1 MKKRWLYWLNGTI
14 ISLVV
19 IATVVLA
26 VVFSVN
32 THKINYYDCGV
43 QDKTA
48 FSGTFEAG
56 APKKHRNGTETF
68 LVSPVKAGYNF
79 DGWYFSYDG
88 KGNRV
93 IKLAADAKYD
103 GKINVYAKWSAQ
115 TYIIRYKDMSVGGED
130 KEFSGEHESTYPTTH
145 IYGTETVLDTPT
157 KTGYT
162 FMGYYTQ
169 NSTAGGKVT
178 SLSATGY
185 TADITLYALWVSAL
199 DAPTGLA
206 FDKDAMTLSWNAV
219 NNAVGYNVFDRG
231 EKLNSTPIAGTSFTV
246 GTRPVGTC
254 RFTVVAVSVN
264 TTETMDFNSA
274 PSEEVTY
281 IVEPEEGTYTNKIDV
296 SADGKT
302 ALGFYDKNSGTL
314 TILGEGRVDESIIDK
329 INAIGEDEA
338 KNITT
343 IDLSNSAITTIDK
356 DTFGKFTGITNIQ
369 SGSSVKT
376 IGSGAF
382 YMCDTLETVDLPDGI
397 IYIGDRAFR
406 GCTNLSEINLPDT
419 VTSIGREAFYNCTK
433 LGEIV
438 IPGSV
443 KKIPTEAFYGC
454 TWLKSVIMEDG
465 VEEIGYSAF
474 RDCTGLT
481 NVVFPQ
487 TLTRIEERAFNCAG
501 DSANPSI
508 NVVLSDNLI
517 ILGESAFESA
527 GIKEVFIGNGLT
539 DLKAYTFRSSGIT
552 KFTATGLNV
561 IYDSVFEGC
570 EALKEVNLP
579 STLDR
584 FGNSVFNWCSSLE
597 SFTVPE
603 GVTELSDG
611 LFGSCYGLTNIVLP
625 NNLTKIKS
633 TALSSCGFSE
643 INIPESVVEIGM
655 DAFHGCSNLQSIKLP
670 NELKVLEGG
679 VLSECAQLRTVELPT
694 SLVEIG
700 NYAFGNDSSLE
711 EINLHGNNNLMR
723 IGDNAFINC
732 SSLKKL
738 DIGGCSNVV
747 FNEMVIEGCDAIEEL
762 DFSNTGFSFN
772 GDGKFNL
779 PSLTKINLSGCSGI
793 TEIPEFAF
801 VYCTKLQV
809 VDFSNCENLIK
820 ISDYAFSVY
829 VEYPPLSGRPY
840 CENLVSVDFSGC
852 ISLTSIGGAAFE
864 NCQKLVYASFENCNS
879 LTTIYAE
886 AFYMCYGLTD
896 ILLPNTIVSFG
907 GSYSAPFSDCP
918 ALNKE
923 GNLENGLQYITACDG
938 VTKYLINCKDR
949 SITTA
954 NINPNTRIIAVG
966 ALRSCT
972 KLTDIVIPNSV
983 IIIGIQTFDS
993 CTNLANITVYGN
1005 IEHIGENAFSF
1016 TAYFK
1021 NDSNWQDDML
1031 YLTAND
1037 GVTKYLISCKTTK
1050 SGDVE
1055 IDAGTKI
1062 IAPSAFIWCDKIT
1075 KIVIPDTV
1083 IEIGINAF
1091 SGCSAL
1097 TTVIIDSEK
1106 IANSLTGQYGCGYLI
1121 NNATTIYIKQGLDV
1135 SSSTYLLNNFTKQ
1148 ETSDRAGYDKYVL
1161 N

>member
-68 LVSPVKAGYNF
+68 LVNPVKAGYNF

-93 IKLAADAKYD
+93 IKLAADVKYD

-115 TYIIRYKDMSVGGED
+115 TYIIKYKDMSIGGED
-130 KEFSGEHESTYPTTH
+130 KEFSGTHGEVFATTH
-145 IYGTETVLDTPT
+145 IYGTETILDTPT

-169 NSTAGGKVT
+169 NSTSGGKVT

-219 NNAVGYNVFDRG
+219 NNAIGYNVYDRG
-231 EKLNSTPIAGTSFTV
+231 EKLNTTPITGTSFIV

-264 TTETMDFNSA
+264 TSETMDFNSA
-274 PSEEVTY
+274 HSEEVTY
-281 IVEPEEGTYTNKIDV
+281 IVEPEEGSYTNKIDV

-382 YMCDTLETVDLPDGI
+382 YMCDTLETVDLPEGI

-406 GCTNLSEINLPDT
+406 GCTNLSDINLPDT

-443 KKIPTEAFYGC
+443 KKVPTESFYGC
-454 TWLKSVIMEDG
+454 KWLKSVIMEDG

-481 NVVFPQ
+481 NVVFPE
-487 TLTRIEERAFNCAG
+487 TLTRIEERAFNYAG

-539 DLKAYTFRSSGIT
+539 DLKAYTFPYSRIT

-561 IYDSVFEGC
+561 IYDSAFAGC

-584 FGNSVFNWCSSLE
+584 FGNSVFAGCSSLE

-625 NNLTKIKS
+625 NNLTKIGNYVFS
-633 TALSSCGFSE
+633 NCGFSE
-643 INIPESVVEIGM
+643 INLPESVV
-655 DAFHGCSNLQSIKLP
+655 A
-670 NELKVLEGG
+670 
-679 VLSECAQLRTVELPT
+679 
-694 SLVEIG
+694 IG
-700 NYAFGNDSSLE
+700 NSAFSNSSLK
-711 EINLHGNNNLMR
+711 EINLHGNNNLIS
-723 IGDNAFINC
+723 IGDNAFSYC

-738 DIGGCSNVV
+738 DIGGCSNAV
-747 FNEMVIEGCDAIEEL
+747 FNETIFKSCNAIEEI
-762 DFSNTGFSFN
+762 DFSNTRFSFN

-779 PSLTKINLSGCSGI
+779 SSLTKINLSGCSGI

-809 VDFSNCENLIK
+809 ANFSNCENLIK
-820 ISDYAFSVY
+820 ISDYAFSTY
-829 VEYPPLSGRPY
+829 VENPPSVIGDRLW

-852 ISLTSIGGAAFE
+852 TTLASIGKYAFE
-864 NCQKLVYASFENCNS
+864 NCQKLEYASFENCNS
-879 LTTIYAE
+879 LTTICDE
-886 AFYMCYGLTD
+886 AFYTCYQLTD
-896 ILLPNTIVSFG
+896 ILLPNTIVSFD

-923 GNLENGLQYITACDG
+923 GNLENDLQYITACDG
-938 VTKYLINCKDR
+938 VTKYLLRCKDS
-949 SITTA
+949 SIATA
-954 NINPNTRIIAVG
+954 NINPNTRVIAVG

-983 IIIGIQTFDS
+983 IIIGIQAFKS

-1005 IEHIGENAFSF
+1005 IEYIGEDAFSF

-1062 IAPSAFIWCDKIT
+1062 IAPSAFFWCDKIT
-1075 KIVIPDTV
+1075 KIVIPDAV

-1121 NNATTIYIKQGLDV
+1121 NNAKTIYIKQGLDV